1 MGNNMFKLTQRLTRK
16 LLHQRARDILPDT
29 PNQCITPVMSRSASR
44 FLDVGEDQNLDE
56 LTLTRNDKELLVE

>member
-1 MGNNMFKLTQRLTRK
+1 
-16 LLHQRARDILPDT
+16 LPDT
-29 PNQCITPVMSRSASR
+29 PNQCITPVMSRSVSR